1 MKLTKNIISIG
12 GVGGSGTRVIAQIL
26 QECGYFTGYDLNESN
41 DTLLFTLL
49 FKRQNILTLDN
60 NEFEEALNLFS
71 KIMSSK
77 ESLTQKELTLL
88 KGLASKNRMLH
99 DKEWLQE
106 RLEFINERKLHENW
120 GWKEPNTHIVIEKLL
135 KKMHSLKFV
144 YVYRNGLDMAYS
156 DNQNQLKLWG
166 PIFLNDYNL
175 DVNPKNSLKYWCIT
189 HKRML
194 KLKEMFQDRVFM
206 LDFDKL
212 CNDSED
218 ILLKLAD
225 FMDYK
230 EDMLKFQTFIKTP
243 KSIGR
248 YKEYSLD
255 DFDKEDLD
263 YIHDIYQI

>member
-1 MKLTKNIISIG
+1 MVAIG

-26 QECGYFTGYDLNESN
+26 QESGFFTGYDLNESN

-49 FKRQNILTLDN
+49 FKRQDILTLSDS
-60 NEFEEALNLFS
+60 EFDDTLNIFT

-77 ESLTQKELTLL
+77 EALTQKEQSTLST
-88 KGLASKNRMLH
+88 LASKDRTLH
-99 DKEWLQE
+99 DKEWLQG
-106 RLEFINERKLHENW
+106 RLNFISHREVHNNW
-120 GWKEPNTHIVIEKLL
+120 GWKEPNTHIIIEKLL
-135 KKMHSLKFV
+135 KRMDNLKFV

-166 PIFLNDYNL
+166 PLFLNDYNL
-175 DVNPKNSLKYWCIT
+175 EINPKNSLKYWCIT

-194 KLKEMFQDRVFM
+194 HLKNTFQERIFM

-212 CNDSED
+212 CNNPKD
-218 ILLKLAD
+218 ILVD
-225 FMDYK
+225 FAKFINYK
-230 EDMLKFQTFIKTP
+230 KDILTYTSLIKVP

-248 YKEYSLD
+248 HKSHPLD

-263 YIHDIYQI
+263 FLHDVYDV